1 MVLICLALIISNVE
15 FFFFFMCLLVICI
28 SSLEKRLN
36 FKKRVRGWRAWTL
49 VPEESE
55 KCQAG

>member
-1 MVLICLALIISNVE
+1 
-15 FFFFFMCLLVICI
+15 MCLLVICI

-55 KCQAG
+55 SAKLAGCGNADKAA